1 MDICIAGIYRKPGS
15 IKVSVHTR
23 YSKIFQL
30 PTFSVPC
37 IRTHIKLLHTFNNFS
52 IPPKTHRMHI
62 EHSQKMAGVC
72 GLLAEDESCPWLV
85 FHRGH
90 IVNVIRLTN
99 AYLISTG
106 QFNIID
112 QKTRNINQMSLR
124 NSFTEMFKLNIFW
137 FCRRLLLGPVTM
149 RILVPVMFV
158 CASLILWRER
168 EHLQWSR
175 SV

>member
-1 MDICIAGIYRKPGS
+1 MLNNMDGLDVRKNC
-15 IKVSVHTR
+15 V
-23 YSKIFQL
+23 F
-30 PTFSVPC
+30 FSVKSNVKTTCPTAP
-37 IRTHIKLLHTFNNFS
+37 IFSPELRLGPAGLWNIK
-52 IPPKTHRMHI
+52 
-62 EHSQKMAGVC
+62 HSQKMAGVC

-112 QKTRNINQMSLR
+112 QKTRNINQMSVR

>member
-1 MDICIAGIYRKPGS
+1 MYICIAGIYRKPAALKYQCRPDIQKYFS
-15 IKVSVHTR
+15 YQHSV
-23 YSKIFQL
+23 FL
-30 PTFSVPC
+30 EAE
-37 IRTHIKLLHTFNNFS
+37 RTMHIKLLHTLNNFS
-52 IPPKTHRMHI
+52 IPPKTHHMQILNIHRRWH
-62 EHSQKMAGVC
+62 
-72 GLLAEDESCPWLV
+72 EDESCPWLV